1 MKHSCTFAA
10 LPVLACGIVLAGST
24 QASARE
30 IDPEAAH
37 RDSVVVVHDQGP
49 TIRVDDKV
57 AEALQTGAGAIGGAG
72 IALGALWA
80 YRRRHPVGV
89 H

>member
-1 MKHSCTFAA
+1 MKHIYTLAA
-10 LPVLACGIVLAGST
+10 LPVLSCGIVLAGST
-24 QASARE
+24 QASARV
-30 IDPEAAH
+30 IYPEDDY
-37 RDSVVVVHDQGP
+37 RQSVVVVHEPGP

-57 AEALQTGAGAIGGAG
+57 TEGLQTGAGAIGGAG
-72 IALGALWA
+72 IALAVLWA